1 MKRTVL
7 AILAAAVAL
16 FVWGFISW
24 TLLPWHNGQMKRFT
38 DEKAVA
44 AVIKANSP
52 EPGLYL
58 LPGCPPDKSASARE
72 AQMKAMGEGPYL
84 YGVARSGS
92 KDVAMGPYMATNL
105 LSNIVIATLLAL
117 LMSRMPCAGWSCRVK
132 LGAVI
137 GLLAGFVADVPTAIW
152 FEFPILPTLA
162 IIADHIIACILAAL
176 VIGAVSGC
184 KVSCES
190 RAPAPAAGPNG

>member
-1 MKRTVL
+1 MKRTTL

-16 FVWGFISW
+16 FLWGFVSW
-24 TLLPWHNGQMKRFT
+24 TLLPWHRGQMKRFT

-44 AVIKANSP
+44 AVIKANTP

-58 LPGCPPDKSASARE
+58 LPGCPPDASAAARE

-92 KDVAMGPYMATNL
+92 KNVAMGPYMAANL
-105 LSNIVIATLLAL
+105 LSNVVIAALLAL
-117 LMSRMPCAGWSCRVK
+117 LMSRIPCAGWSCRVK

-137 GLLAGFVADVPTAIW
+137 GLLAGFVADVPTTIW
-152 FEFPILPTLA
+152 FEFPAMATVALV
-162 IIADHIIACILAAL
+162 ADHIIACILAAL
-176 VIGAVSGC
+176 VIGAVSGR
-184 KVSCES
+184 KSSCETV
-190 RAPAPAAGPNG
+190 APASTAGPTN